1 MLWFKLKPWLE
12 QNQCC
17 CVKTVFCTK
26 SCFTQ
31 KPSYA
36 QTPCFGQKQWS
47 CWACARALYGLQDS
61 FFHGGRPRRRRWKT
75 VILSPNKTG
84 LIIAPT
90 GMKNTLLESAP
101 KLPFSFGFQGDHNDQ
116 QISCLSTF
124 RMTFLSS
131 PWTPELS
138 QPGLSLETNKNSLAT
153 TDSREEWQLDVQS
166 MKMSTTFGWCSFYQR
181 L

>member
-12 QNQCC
+12 QNQCF
-17 CVKTVFCTK
+17 CVKTVFFTK

-36 QTPCFGQKQWS
+36 QTPCFTQKQWS

-90 GMKNTLLESAP
+90 GIKNTLLESAP
-101 KLPFSFGFQGDHNDQ
+101 KLLFSFWIPRIGPQWSANQ
-116 QISCLSTF
+116 LSTF
-124 RMTFLSS
+124 RTTFLSS
-131 PWTPELS
+131 PWTPNF
-138 QPGLSLETNKNSLAT
+138 PSLAYHWKLYSLAT